1 MAIAKSSKTIIAAG
15 TSCAAGGT
23 KASPSVT
30 GTSWDCTTYYGG
42 ELNYRITNGGSAPTA
57 ACTITFQVSPDNSTW
72 YDYFSVAGDAAASS
86 TYSGSVILDRG
97 VMYVRAI
104 AYGNA
109 TNAVTV
115 EAVLQAVTG
124 V

>member
-1 MAIAKSSKTIIAAG
+1 MAITKASKTIIAAG

-42 ELNYRITNGGSAPTA
+42 ELNYRITNGSSAPTA
-57 ACTITFQVSPDNSTW
+57 ACVITFQVSPDNSVW
-72 YDYFSVAGDAAASS
+72 FDYYSITGDTTANS
-86 TYSGSVILDRG
+86 TYSGSIILDRA

-115 EAVLQAVTG
+115 ESVLQAVTG